1 MYNKVNELYKK
12 LERASLSYDIPTAAS
27 ITTAEFNSRLVN
39 LRQAMQTA
47 DVQAVLVIAG
57 TNMRYFTGLS
67 WSMTE
72 RLVGAIVT
80 REEVIYVCPKF
91 EESALRPQLKVEG
104 SFKFWEEHHD
114 PTQLVANILLANKVA
129 NVAIDPECPLWLYEK
144 LNKSLSISRICS
156 AVSLIG
162 NLRARKSNSE
172 IALITRA
179 MSITLE
185 VHKLAYTFLRPGI
198 KSSEVIN
205 FIDEAHR
212 LLGADK
218 GSYFCAVQF
227 AEATSHPHGVPG
239 DPCLEENSLV
249 LIDTGCQVDG
259 YHSDITRTYS
269 FGVVDNKIKEYWAIE
284 KAAQL
289 AAFNAVKPGVTCE
302 AIDSAAR
309 QVLVKHGLGPGYD
322 LPGLPHRTGHGIGM
336 NIHEGPYLVKG
347 DNTLLAPGM
356 CFSNEP
362 MIVVPG
368 EFGIRLED
376 HFYVTEEG
384 ANWFTQPQSSLDTPF
399 S

>member
-1 MYNKVNELYKK
+1 MHKKINKLYEE
-12 LERASLSYDIPTAAS
+12 LERASLSCDIPEADAIATM
-27 ITTAEFNSRLVN
+27 EFNTRIEN
-39 LRQAMQTA
+39 LRQSMLTV
-47 DVQAVLVIAG
+47 DVKAVLIIAG

-72 RLVGAIVT
+72 RLVGAIIT
-80 REEVIYVCPKF
+80 AKDIIFVCPKF
-91 EESALRPQLKVEG
+91 EESAIRPQLKVEG
-104 SFKFWEEHHD
+104 SFEFWEEHHD
-114 PTQLVANILLANKVA
+114 PAMLVANLLLAKKVA

-144 LNKSLSISRICS
+144 LNKSLSGWQIRS

-162 NLRARKSNSE
+162 HLRARKSDTE

-179 MSITLE
+179 MHITLE

-198 KSSEVIN
+198 HTSEVAN
-205 FIDEAHR
+205 FIDEAHKQ
-212 LLGADK
+212 LGADK

-227 AEATSHPHGVPG
+227 ADATSHPHGVPG
-239 DPCLEENSLV
+239 DPCLEDNSLV

-269 FGVVDNKIKEYWAIE
+269 FGELPNEIKTYWEIE
-284 KAAQL
+284 KEAQL
-289 AAFNAVKPGVTCE
+289 AAFNAVKPGVTCA
-302 AIDSAAR
+302 AIDDAAR
-309 QVLVKHGLGPGYD
+309 KVLVKHGLGPDYE
-322 LPGLPHRTGHGIGM
+322 LPGLPHRTGHGIGL
-336 NIHEGPYLVKG
+336 NIHEGPYLVRG
-347 DNTLLAPGM
+347 DNTPLAPGM

-384 ANWFTQPQSSLDTPF
+384 ARWFTQPQHALDSPF
-399 S
+399 I